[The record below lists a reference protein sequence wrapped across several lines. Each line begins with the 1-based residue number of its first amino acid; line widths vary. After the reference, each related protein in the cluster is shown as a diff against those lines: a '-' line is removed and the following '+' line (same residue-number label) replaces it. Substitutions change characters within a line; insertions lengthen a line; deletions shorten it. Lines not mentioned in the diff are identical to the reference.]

1 MSKYKVEII
10 QNTECKE
17 YFELENLIKGFAINV
32 FLVQNYNIN
41 NKTKFQK
48 QTAINNYDKNLSKE
62 EFKRLEEDIS
72 SRIKLAKKLID
83 NKTKNKITSFYI
95 IKDEQQVIGFQTA
108 QIRINQGR
116 VEGWR
121 NYAYIKPKYAGRIE
135 DIEDTY
141 GEIKRGNISNVV
153 YENITQWFKENDVTI
168 ERTATGKN
176 MYKNVLAYIILKGFV
191 PERVDNERIY
201 LIKDYSNIKSK
212 NELKIIYQNYVEKGL
227 L

>member
-176 MYKNVLAYIILKGFV
+176 MYKNVLAYIILNGFV

>member
-17 YFELENLIKGFAINV
+17 YFELENLIKEFAINV

-72 SRIKLAKKLID
+72 SRIELAKELID
-83 NKTKNKITSFYI
+83 NETKNKITSFYI

-121 NYAYIKPKYAGRIE
+121 NYAYIKPNYAGRIE

-153 YENITQWFKENDVTI
+153 YENITQWFKENSVTT

-176 MYKNVLAYIILKGFV
+176 MYKNILAYIILKGFV
-191 PERVDNERIY
+191 PERVDNGRIY